1 MLKKIRKTIKIS
13 FIYEL
18 LRNYFGSYKKSY
30 AESFG
35 EDLFVEYFFRNS
47 NIGFYVD
54 IGCNLPKSRSL
65 TYLLYKK
72 KWRGIK
78 IDISKRSI
86 DLNKIIRRRDI
97 NLNLSIGKEQKTV
110 NSFIFYNNCSMNTV
124 DKDFKKFTE
133 KSVNKKPLIRKIE
146 QKKLNTILNN
156 YNIKK
161 INYLNIDVE
170 GHEFEVLQGFNL
182 KKFDP
187 DLVSIEIHDK
197 ACPPIKNKV
206 YNYFIINNYQLT
218 SIYGWTY
225 FFSKKEKKDIH
236 FNY

>member
-1 MLKKIRKTIKIS
+1 MFKRIRKSIKLS

-18 LRNYFGSYKKSY
+18 LKNYFGDYKKSY
-30 AESFG
+30 ADSFG
-35 EDLFVEYFFRNS
+35 EDLFVEYFFRNLD
-47 NIGFYVD
+47 IGFYVD

-78 IDISKRSI
+78 IDISERSI

-97 NLNLSIGKEQKTV
+97 NLNLSVGKVEKTV
-110 NSFIFYNNCSMNTV
+110 KSFIFYNNCSMNTV

-133 KSVNKKPLIRKIE
+133 KSVNKKPIIKKIE
-146 QKKLNTILNN
+146 QKKLNTILDT

-161 INYLNIDVE
+161 INFLKIDVE
-170 GHEFEVLQGFNL
+170 GYEFEVLQGFNL

-187 DLVSIEIHDK
+187 DLVSIEIHDE
-197 ACPPIKNKV
+197 ACPPIKNRV
-206 YNYFIINNYQLT
+206 YNYFIKNNYQLV
-218 SIYGWTY
+218 SIYGYTY
-225 FFSKKEKKDIH
+225 FFSKKEKKNIH